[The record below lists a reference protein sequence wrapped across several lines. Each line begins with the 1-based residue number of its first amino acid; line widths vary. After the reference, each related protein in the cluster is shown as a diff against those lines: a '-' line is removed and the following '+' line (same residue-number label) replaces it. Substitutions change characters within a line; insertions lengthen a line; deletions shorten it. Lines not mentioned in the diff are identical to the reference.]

1 MRLTMKERKKATAVV
16 APRYQRAKKKEKG
29 MILNE
34 FIKLTGYNRS
44 YAAHVLQ
51 IHGRKVYIGSKT
63 VMVGDVRK
71 KAQRKRQ
78 AFYDSAVTEALAEEG
93 LVYHGLYLRQEACPS
108 SQRGCP
114 PAPAV

>member
-1 MRLTMKERKKATAVV
+1 MGLTMKERKKAIVV

-51 IHGRKVYIGSKT
+51 IHGRKFYIDSKT
-63 VMVGDVRK
+63 VMVGDIRK

-78 AFYDSAVTEALAEEG
+78 ANAKGDINHIWNRFFHEATYIISSRFLREATGIFYADL
-93 LVYHGLYLRQEACPS
+93 
-108 SQRGCP
+108 
-114 PAPAV
+114 